1 MGDWDIED
9 RGEDLAMVGTRDLA
23 VEPPG
28 EGDLVRRPGV
38 IRHPSQLRRCW
49 VAGHDIDVPPP
60 SGIEQPSQF
69 VSECHAGS
77 HHTLTRGC
85 CHANSTLTRLMP
97 CLLPMTNDTPTQV
110 DTVAKVGSIV
120 TLQHQGDNEVH
131 VFRLVDRAGDGKVV
145 MNVAAPLGQ
154 KLLGRRE
161 GDTIELRLGTG
172 VAYWLVLKVNNEE

>member
-1 MGDWDIED
+1 
-9 RGEDLAMVGTRDLA
+9 
-23 VEPPG
+23 
-28 EGDLVRRPGV
+28 
-38 IRHPSQLRRCW
+38 
-49 VAGHDIDVPPP
+49 
-60 SGIEQPSQF
+60 
-69 VSECHAGS
+69 
-77 HHTLTRGC
+77 
-85 CHANSTLTRLMP
+85 
-97 CLLPMTNDTPTQV
+97 MTNDTPTQV